1 MTHQSRRST
10 GKSAGIWSSLTGT
23 ECIYRKDVVEWRDR
37 KYELP
42 APFFSATPE
51 SLRLLASCIKRG
63 PKVYTGAAVS
73 VPRKAYQAADM
84 LMAAVL
90 PPSPGPHLA
99 TSSRYIAPQASH
111 DGGGWTLVKVVVV
124 SAAEASSPLFTIG
137 NVCMHMQL
145 RQHMLRVHD
154 RGQWRLSF
162 HLIRIRRLKQYTI
175 LEF

>member
-1 MTHQSRRST
+1 M
-10 GKSAGIWSSLTGT
+10 
-23 ECIYRKDVVEWRDR
+23 EWRDR

-51 SLRLLASCIKRG
+51 SPRLLASCIKRG

-90 PPSPGPHLA
+90 PPPGPYPV
-99 TSSRYIAPQASH
+99 TSSRYIAPQPWH

-124 SAAEASSPLFTIG
+124 QPSFTIG
-137 NVCMHMQL
+137 NVCSVHARAIKNPRRDSL
-145 RQHMLRVHD
+145 RIESSADRQNVRTGLVLLLFMYLCISFNIFLRFISHSLKPFPSIP
-154 RGQWRLSF
+154 LSKPST
-162 HLIRIRRLKQYTI
+162 R
-175 LEF
+175 